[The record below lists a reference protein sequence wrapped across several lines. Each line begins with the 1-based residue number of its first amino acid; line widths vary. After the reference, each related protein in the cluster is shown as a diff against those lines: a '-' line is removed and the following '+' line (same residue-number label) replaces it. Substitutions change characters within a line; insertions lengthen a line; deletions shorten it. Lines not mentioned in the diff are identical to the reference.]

1 MRAAIEHR
9 AGAIVRR
16 IGMRSVAS
24 RGFLLWTS
32 VFLFCFSSFSVA
44 QAKTGNSI
52 RILSWNVRNY
62 NLTDRYAHGHYRR
75 EYPKPEEEKAA
86 LRKVISEHQP
96 DLMLLQEV
104 GGNAY
109 LQELSEDLKSEYSLE
124 YPYFTTVVVE
134 DEVRKLGVVSR
145 QPFEENVNPVTEV
158 EYFSYFDDEVQVKR
172 GLLEVDVTFGNGK
185 KLTCMTYHLKSRFT
199 SDKRDPGSAIR
210 REKEAR
216 TIRNYLR
223 ESMASEPEKRIL
235 MVGDLNDSY
244 HSQAYD
250 RLTKVSGEK
259 VMIEVPVVDQNG
271 ESWTYFYA
279 KERRYEQIDFLF
291 VSPRLKDDD
300 TLQITAQI
308 LGNRSVAA
316 ASDHR
321 PIMVKITEIP

>member
-1 MRAAIEHR
+1 MSFREL
-9 AGAIVRR
+9 
-16 IGMRSVAS
+16 
-24 RGFLLWTS
+24 LLWTS
-32 VFLFCFSSFSVA
+32 FSLFYLFSFPIA
-44 QAKTGNSI
+44 QAKDSI

-86 LRKVISEHQP
+86 LRKVISEQQP
-96 DLMLLQEV
+96 DLILLQEV

-109 LQELSEDLKSEYSLE
+109 LQELSEDLKAEYALE

-145 QPFEENVNPVTEV
+145 QPFEEKVNPITEV
-158 EYFSYFDDEVQVKR
+158 EYFRYLDDEVQVKR
-172 GLLEVDVTFGNGK
+172 GLLEVDVTFGDGK

-199 SDKRDPGSAIR
+199 LDKRDPGSAIR

-223 ESMASEPEKRIL
+223 DLMASEPEKRIVL
-235 MVGDLNDSY
+235 VGDLNDSY

-259 VMIEVPVVDQNG
+259 VMSEIAVLDQNG
-271 ESWTYFYA
+271 ESWTYLYA
-279 KERRYEQIDFLF
+279 KKRRYEQIDFLF
-291 VSPRLKDDD
+291 VSPWLKDDASV
-300 TLQITAQI
+300 QITARI
-308 LGNRSVAA
+308 LGNSSVAA

-321 PIMVKITEIP
+321 PIVVELSETP